1 MINIILADD
10 HHIVRNGIRNLLEKE
25 ADINIAGEALTSEEA
40 LQMLKNTSADIVLAD
55 MNMPGASGIELVE
68 KLKAAGNPVKMMLL
82 TMHDHQHYIN
92 KAFQAGVSA
101 YLIKSISP
109 EELLFAIRQ
118 VHSGRKYLCTE
129 LSLRLLDQAITS
141 PVAMEDDST
150 KVEFSGREL
159 AILTLIA
166 EGYTN
171 QEIADKLFTSKRT
184 VEGHR
189 QSMIDKAGVRN
200 TPSLVRY
207 AIRHGIIK

>member
-10 HHIVRNGIRNLLEKE
+10 HNIVRNGIRNLLEKE
-25 ADINIAGEALTSEEA
+25 TDIQVAGEALSGSEVLQLLEA
-40 LQMLKNTSADIVLAD
+40 NRTDIILAD
-55 MNMPGASGIELVE
+55 MNMPGYSGIELAE
-68 KLKAAGNPVKMMLL
+68 KIKTSGNAAKVILL

-109 EELLFAIRQ
+109 DELLFAIRQ
-118 VHSGRKYLCTE
+118 VHKGRKYLCSE
-129 LSLRLLDQAITS
+129 LSLRLLDQAIAS
-141 PVAMEDDST
+141 PVTEEAKT
-150 KVEFSGREL
+150 AVEFSEREL

-166 EGYTN
+166 EGFTN

-189 QSMIDKAGVRN
+189 QSMIDKSGVRN